1 MIDALTK
8 GGLALKHRRPCVWS
22 LRECYVPS
30 APPPTTHP
38 SASQRARAS
47 SFPLAVLVGLYEE
60 PEKPANALEC
70 AVAS

>member
-8 GGLALKHRRPCVWS
+8 GGLALKHRRPVCGACENAMCP
-22 LRECYVPS
+22 R
-30 APPPTTHP
+30 PPPTHP

>member
-1 MIDALTK
+1 MIC
-8 GGLALKHRRPCVWS
+8 GL
-22 LRECYVPS
+22 
-30 APPPTTHP
+30 APPPTHP
-38 SASQRARAS
+38 RASQRARAS